1 MRSNSPLKRSSNPDG
16 IFNCKQCGD
25 CCKGY
30 GGTYITEMKLQEIAD
45 YIGMKVDRFIREK
58 CQIAGYRLVLAQKAD
73 GYCTFWDGL
82 CSIYPVR
89 PDMCKRWP
97 YIDGVLLDINNWNI
111 MAGSCPGMRTD
122 IPEYDIRKCVEEMI
136 RKYESSN

>member
-30 GGTYITEMKLQEIAD
+30 GGTYITEKKLPEIAD
-45 YIGMKVDRFIREK
+45 YIGMKGDRFIREK
-58 CQIAGYRLVLAQKAD
+58 CQITAGRLVLAQKSD
-73 GYCTFWDGL
+73 GYCAFWDGL

-89 PDMCKRWP
+89 PDMCRRWP
-97 YIDGVLLDINNWNI
+97 FIDGVLRDIKNWHI
-111 MAGSCPGMRTD
+111 MAGSCPGMQTD
-122 IPEYDIRKCVEEMI
+122 IPEYAIRECVEDAI